1 MLVRNESLATV
12 VRHLVPPRSIWEP
25 NTTPNTPYSKRNTIL
40 PYSRIFHRSF
50 RYVSAMKEQTSE
62 TKPHPFDSVKPTNW
76 LTNQL
81 TKKSTKQQTQATNG
95 FRLLPIF
102 IVTEEAA
109 RSTPVDYNYDSVDH
123 PPPPPKKKSWIRA
136 VRLRAPNIYAIM

>member
-1 MLVRNESLATV
+1 MSFFEKYFDFFPSGIYLDPPPPFIDIFFGTLSNLIVTDIWNMAYGRYVAIETLIYFIANGAGNCFYNTSSLMLVRNESLATV

-62 TKPHPFDSVKPTNW
+62 TKPHPFDSVKPTN
-76 LTNQL
+76 
-81 TKKSTKQQTQATNG
+81 
-95 FRLLPIF
+95 
-102 IVTEEAA
+102 
-109 RSTPVDYNYDSVDH
+109 
-123 PPPPPKKKSWIRA
+123 
-136 VRLRAPNIYAIM
+136 